1 MSINQFLQEVG
12 KGDQIKDFQ
21 HASKLFVGDNFKLA
35 PRQGFL
41 YHVFFDLAP
50 EFSAKFGRNQQ
61 VEAGMLVKMVDL
73 PKFTID
79 AKTLNSYNKPNIV
92 QTKIK
97 YDPINIQFHDDHA
110 DVVRGLWF
118 QYFSHFYRDTDLGYQ
133 GPDGVINP
141 GYRQNTKYSPR
152 ENNNWGYS
160 PKTPNTHPINAVR
173 IYSMSQKRF
182 AEYTLI
188 NPIITS
194 FKHGQHTAGSS
205 DALQHEMTLSFETV
219 LYGAGWVS
227 KNTVQGFADI
237 HYDNSPSPL
246 TPAGGGTK
254 SIIGP
259 GGLLD
264 TANDIVSD
272 LGKEGGSA
280 SAFFKAFRGYQNL
293 KNTNLAAVAKAE
305 LTQLGTDMLRGNN
318 PLNKLFVPNS
328 GNLADGSP
336 IYQYNKNSK
345 GGNGSSGNSPGGATS
360 NGEKVGSPFNMGVA
374 GTVLGGLG
382 ASVLLGKGGGLGGI
396 AAVGGLVAG
405 AGALNKLLKVN
416 PKTGAVESVST
427 LPSKTAAEAQL
438 GSMPN
443 SAANTYMD
451 SYLDSPDAVP
461 GASNV
466 ALNDEQAQYDYA
478 DADMPTNPAL
488 DAVVTPVD
496 GNPFEETTVYPS
508 PENEAAALAADA
520 ESRAQDDNLTMGDD
534 NSDSATNQNDSDNWD
549 F

>member
-1 MSINQFLQEVG
+1 
-12 KGDQIKDFQ
+12 
-21 HASKLFVGDNFKLA
+21 
-35 PRQGFL
+35 
-41 YHVFFDLAP
+41 
-50 EFSAKFGRNQQ
+50 
-61 VEAGMLVKMVDL
+61 
-73 PKFTID
+73 
-79 AKTLNSYNKPNIV
+79 
-92 QTKIK
+92 
-97 YDPINIQFHDDHA
+97 
-110 DVVRGLWF
+110 
-118 QYFSHFYRDTDLGYQ
+118 
-133 GPDGVINP
+133 
-141 GYRQNTKYSPR
+141 
-152 ENNNWGYS
+152 
-160 PKTPNTHPINAVR
+160 
-173 IYSMSQKRF
+173 MSQKRF

-259 GGLLD
+259 GGILD
-264 TANDIVSD
+264 TASDIVSD

-293 KNTNLAAVAKAE
+293 KNTNLAAVAKTE

-318 PLNKLFVPNS
+318 PLNRLFVPNS

-336 IYQYNKNSK
+336 IYQYNKTSK
-345 GGNGSSGNSPGGATS
+345 AGNGSAGNSPAGATS
-360 NGEKVGSPFNMGVA
+360 NGEKVGSTFNMGVA

-382 ASVLLGKGGGLGGI
+382 ASVLLGKGGGLG
-396 AAVGGLVAG
+396 ALATVGGLVAG

-416 PKTGAVESVST
+416 PATGAVESVST
-427 LPSKTAAEAQL
+427 LPSKTAAETQL
-438 GSMPN
+438 GRMPN

-451 SYLDSPDAVP
+451 SYLDTPSAVP

-466 ALNDEQAQYDYA
+466 ALNDSQAAYDYA
-478 DADMPTNPAL
+478 DADMPTNPAGGTVAAT
-488 DAVVTPVD
+488 D
-496 GNPFEETTVYPS
+496 TTTTAATAQPYPYPS
-508 PENEAAALAADA
+508 DVAAEYTAAA
-520 ESRAQDDNLTMGDD
+520 EAQASADNLTMGED
-534 NSDSATNQNDSDNWD
+534 NSDSTTNQDNLDSWD